1 VGYKHK
7 KYPIVFYDIS
17 GFNENEDNEIR
28 NLNSK
33 IEESNKN
40 YLKINNKIHAVF
52 YVIDCNTVRVLQNKE
67 KKAIENIFKV
77 NIPIF
82 IVGQR
87 AQKTNIKNFI
97 RKVKFD
103 LNILSNDYNK
113 KIETIKNRIIC
124 LKSSKESVL
133 SLL

>member
-1 VGYKHK
+1 
-7 KYPIVFYDIS
+7 
-17 GFNENEDNEIR
+17 
-28 NLNSK
+28 
-33 IEESNKN
+33 
-40 YLKINNKIHAVF
+40 LKINNKIHAVF

-103 LNILSNDYNK
+103 LNNKIGFICLCLILNILSNDYNK